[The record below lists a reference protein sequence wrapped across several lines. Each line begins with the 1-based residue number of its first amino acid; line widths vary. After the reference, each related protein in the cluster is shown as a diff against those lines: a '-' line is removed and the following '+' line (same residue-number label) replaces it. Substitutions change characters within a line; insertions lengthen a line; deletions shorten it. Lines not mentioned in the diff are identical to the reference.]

1 MRQQWS
7 ACELDEYWTLLPGDL
22 AHLVDLPDA
31 GKLGFAAQL
40 AFWRQN
46 GRFPNEEADFA
57 PAVVGRLA
65 AQIGVG
71 ADALANYD
79 WAGRTVRRHRR
90 AILDHLAVA
99 AFDETV
105 ETRFRRWLSDDLLP
119 RELASAALEEEIGGW
134 FARERII
141 RPGAYRLDRIL
152 LSAQAARDDATLQ
165 QVTDCFDTAA
175 CGRLNALLADDG
187 EGAAFLRLASDP
199 GRVGLESLLAEI
211 DKLELLRALA
221 LPPDLLRG
229 YHPDQAKRFR
239 RRATVENA
247 WELRRHPERIR
258 LALLA
263 FYCVP
268 RQGEVV
274 DGLVELLIQ
283 VTHRITVKAERRVVE
298 ELVEEAREVR
308 GKAGILFRVAE
319 AAVGRPEGV
328 VREVIFPVVGEQTFE
343 ALVREARALG
353 TPQSRRVHTAVRAS
367 YGSYYRRMMP
377 RLLAALEFRSNNGAH
392 RPLLDALDAI
402 RRAEGEGRQ
411 YFRVDEIA
419 IDGVIRPKWRDI
431 VVEDEPGGGQ
441 RVNRINYEI
450 CVLQTLRER
459 LRCKEIWVAGA
470 NRFRNPDDDL
480 PADFAERRDICY
492 GRLDLPTDARA
503 FTDALKAEMTEALAQ
518 LNKGM
523 PQNSGVRLD
532 PRRRHP
538 IIVTRLEAQP
548 EPTNL
553 EALKGELGRRWPM
566 TSLLDILKEADL
578 RVGFT
583 DAFSTAATREATDR
597 DEVRRRLLLC
607 LYGLGTNAGLKRL
620 AVGLNGFSY
629 KELLHTRR
637 RYIDVDALRDA
648 TRHVVNATLAVRH
661 PRIWG
666 EGTTACA
673 SDSKHFGAFDQNLM
687 TEWHVRYGGRGVMI
701 YWHVERGSVCIHSR
715 LRRCSSSEVAGMIEG
730 VLRHD
735 TEMEIERQYVDSHG
749 QSEVAFAFCRL
760 LGFQLLP
767 RLKAIAAQRL
777 YVPEAGGASLYPN
790 LACIL
795 AKTIDWDLV
804 EQQYDE
810 MVRYTTAM
818 AERTADPEAILRRF
832 TRSNVQHPTYKALAE
847 LGKAA
852 KTLFLCRYLHSKALR
867 REIHEGLNVV
877 ETWNSANGFI
887 FFGKGGEVASNRL
900 DDQEVSVHALH
911 LLQSCLV
918 YVNTLML
925 QRVLV
930 EPAWMA
936 RMTPADARGLTP
948 LVWGHVSPY
957 GTFDLDMEQRFD
969 LDLREAA

>member
-1 MRQQWS
+1 MQRLWS
-7 ACELDEYWTLLPGDL
+7 AEELGERWTLGAEDL
-22 AHLVDLPDA
+22 ALLRGLPEV
-31 GKLGFAAQL
+31 GKLGLAAQL
-40 AFWRQN
+40 AYWRQN
-46 GRFPNEEADFA
+46 GRFPDDEADFA
-57 PAVVGRLA
+57 PAVVGHLA
-65 AQIGVG
+65 AQVG
-71 ADALANYD
+71 ISADALEGYE
-79 WAGRTVRRHRR
+79 WAGRSGRRHRR
-90 AILDHLAVA
+90 LVLDHLAVA
-99 AFDETV
+99 DFDEMA
-105 ETRFRRWLSDDLLP
+105 EARFRRWLMDELLP
-119 RELASAALEEEIGGW
+119 REPAPSALEGEVSGW
-134 FARERII
+134 FARERVSQ
-141 RPGAYRLDRIL
+141 PGGYRLDRIL
-152 LSAQAARDDATLQ
+152 RSARVAHDDVVLQ
-165 QVTDCFDTAA
+165 RVAD
-175 CGRLNALLADDG
+175 RLDAGMRERLEGLLADTG
-187 EGAAFLRLASDP
+187 EGTGFARLAADP

-211 DKLELLRALA
+211 GKLDLLRSLA
-221 LPPDLLRG
+221 LPPDMLRG
-229 YHPDQAKRFR
+229 IHREQIKRFR
-239 RRATVENA
+239 RRAAIENA

-258 LALLA
+258 LPLLA
-263 FYCVP
+263 FWCGP
-268 RQGEVV
+268 RQAEVI

-283 VTHRITVKAERRVVE
+283 VTHRITVKAERRVLE
-298 ELVEEAREVR
+298 ELVEEAIEVR

-319 AAVGRPEGV
+319 AAVGSPEGV
-328 VREVIFPVVGEQTFE
+328 VREVIYPAAGQDTLE
-343 ALVREARALG
+343 ALVLEARALG

-377 RLLAALEFRSNNGAH
+377 KLLAALEFRSNNGTH
-392 RPLLDALDAI
+392 RPLLDALEAI

-411 YFRVDEIA
+411 YFGAEEIA
-419 IDGVIRPKWRDI
+419 VEGVIRPKWRDI
-431 VVEDEPGGGQ
+431 VLEDTPGGGC

-470 NRFRNPDDDL
+470 DRFRNPDEDL
-480 PADFAERRDICY
+480 PADFAERRTACY
-492 GRLDLPTDARA
+492 ERLELPMQAGEFVDGLRTELAAALRGLDSSMARNA
-503 FTDALKAEMTEALAQ
+503 
-518 LNKGM
+518 
-523 PQNSGVRLD
+523 GVRLD

-538 IIVTRLEAQP
+538 IIVSPLDAQP
-548 EPTNL
+548 EPPGLSAIKT
-553 EALKGELGRRWPM
+553 ELGRRWPM
-566 TSLLDILKEADL
+566 TGLLDVLKEADL
-578 RVGFT
+578 RIGFT
-583 DAFSTAATREATDR
+583 EAFETAAAREATGR

-620 AVGLNGFSY
+620 AVGGHGFSY

-637 RYIDVDALRDA
+637 RYIDPDALRDA
-648 TRHVVNATLAVRH
+648 TRRVVNTTLAVRN

-687 TEWHVRYGGRGVMI
+687 TEWHARYGGRGVMI

-735 TEMEIERQYVDSHG
+735 TEMEVERQYVDSHG

-777 YVPEAGGASLYPN
+777 YLPAGGSAAYPN

-795 AKTIDWDLV
+795 ARPIDWGLV
-804 EQQYDE
+804 EQQYDD

-818 AERTADPEAILRRF
+818 AERTADPETILRRF
-832 TRSNVQHPTYKALAE
+832 TRANVQHPTYKGLAE
-847 LGKAA
+847 LGKAL
-852 KTLFLCRYLHSKALR
+852 KTIFLCRYLGDAALR
-867 REIHEGLNVV
+867 QEIHEGLNVV

-925 QRVLV
+925 QRVLT

-957 GTFDLDMEQRFD
+957 GTFDLDMETRLD
-969 LDLREAA
+969 LDWKEAA